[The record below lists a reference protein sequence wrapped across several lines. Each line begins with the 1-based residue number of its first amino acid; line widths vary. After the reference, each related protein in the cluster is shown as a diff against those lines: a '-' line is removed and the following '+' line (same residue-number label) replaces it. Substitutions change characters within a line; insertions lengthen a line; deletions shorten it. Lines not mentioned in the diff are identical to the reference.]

1 MTLSRV
7 GVGCPY
13 PEGYN
18 TVSIQRYNLVRRK
31 MMVEQVRPLVEGIGY
46 YSAWKVASEDTE
58 EEN

>member
-1 MTLSRV
+1 MTLARV

-18 TVSIQRYNLVRRK
+18 TVSIQWYNLVRRK
-31 MMVEQVRPLVEGIGY
+31 MMIEQVCPLEEWIGY
-46 YSAWKVASEDTE
+46 YSAWRGASEDTE